1 VNDNTSLGT
10 SPARRRIVI
19 AALAACVALPT
30 FFVLTHGNAKPNPQ
44 PFVPPAG
51 AQTAAPSQPKAQT
64 VSHHPIETFQ
74 VFAPRDPFE
83 PVVIS
88 GAATGTGTSST
99 TSGTPSPGAT
109 TSTTTDTSGTST
121 NDGSAAVNGHRIKL
135 IDTFSQGGGEKA
147 RIQVDDSVY
156 TVAPGETFATNF
168 KLLSIQ
174 NKCITAFFGDDQ
186 FSLCEGEE
194 ILK

>member
-1 VNDNTSLGT
+1 VRDNTSFG
-10 SPARRRIVI
+10 SNPARRKIVI

-30 FFVLTHGNAKPNPQ
+30 LFVLTHGNAKPNPQ
-44 PFVPPAG
+44 PFAPPAG
-51 AQTAAPSQPKAQT
+51 AQAAAPSQPKTQT

-88 GAATGTGTSST
+88 GGATGSGTSST
-99 TSGTPSPGAT
+99 SSSTPSPG
-109 TSTTTDTSGTST
+109 TSTTTDTSGSS
-121 NDGSAAVNGHRIKL
+121 NSDGSTAVSGHRIKL
-135 IDTFSQGGGEKA
+135 IDTFPQGGGEKA
-147 RIQVDDSVY
+147 RIQVDDTVY